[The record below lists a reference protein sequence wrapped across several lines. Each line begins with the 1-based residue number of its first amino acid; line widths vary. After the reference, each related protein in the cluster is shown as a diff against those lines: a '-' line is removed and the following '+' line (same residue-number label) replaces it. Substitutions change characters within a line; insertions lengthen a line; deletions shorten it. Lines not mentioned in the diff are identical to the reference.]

1 MLEENVMVSFLR
13 KFDQYPFCLKFEGK
27 EYMIGEGKP
36 EFTIHLKKP
45 IPMADL
51 MKSTSI
57 ALGEAYMDGTLEVEG
72 DLYYALNHFLGQMG
86 KFSTDQSA
94 LKKLIFSSKSKK
106 NQKKEVQSH
115 YDIGNDFYK
124 MWLDDTMSYSCGY
137 FKNEDDT
144 LEQAQRNKVDYLLE
158 KLYLSKGMSLLD
170 IGCGW
175 GFLLIEAAKKYKIHG
190 TGITLSKEQYKEFEQ
205 RIKKEH
211 LEDLLT
217 VELMD
222 YRDLPKYG
230 QKFDRVVSVGM
241 LEHVGR
247 GNYEEFFDCVKSV
260 LNPGG
265 IFVLHYI
272 SALKEYPGDAWIKKY
287 IFPGGVV
294 PSLREIINIA
304 GDKRF
309 YTVGVESL
317 RRHYNKTLLCWNK
330 NFQKHREEV
339 VELFDE
345 RFARMW
351 ELYLCACAATFMNGI
366 IDLHQII
373 FTNDVNNE
381 LPMTKWY

>member
-36 EFTIHLKKP
+36 EFTIHIKKP
-45 IPMADL
+45 IPMAEL

-57 ALGEAYMDGTLEVEG
+57 ALGEAYMDGTLEIEG

-158 KLYLSKGMSLLD
+158 KLYLSKGMNLLD

-190 TGITLSKEQYKEFEQ
+190 TGITLSKEQYKEFEK
-205 RIKKEH
+205 RIKAEG

-294 PSLREIINIA
+294 PSLREIMNIA